1 MAAVSIPGPPGPP
14 GAPGHPG
21 LSSGVSK
28 YMIVIKVHNCCNSR
42 VVVSFC
48 PGRILIKHTSKL
60 CKNYLEKKK
69 EVGILCVMEWPDL
82 NLHVVALNTPQT
94 GSMRGLI
101 GVDAMCY
108 KQAQAIKLK
117 GTFRAFLSSTLQDL
131 YSIVHSAQR
140 SGVPIVNLKDE
151 VLFDSWTDMFKDRR
165 MNENVSIY
173 SFDGKDVLRDDTWR
187 EKMVWHGSTREGQ
200 RDVNHMCES
209 WRVSDQA
216 VTGMAAS
223 LLRGSFTQQSPSS
236 CSSSYAVL
244 CIENSS
250 FQTERKKSD
259 SC

>member
-1 MAAVSIPGPPGPP
+1 MGLKGEKGEPAGGYYDPRYGYGAAGPPGVPGPP
-14 GAPGHPG
+14 
-21 LSSGVSK
+21 
-28 YMIVIKVHNCCNSR
+28 
-42 VVVSFC
+42 
-48 PGRILIKHTSKL
+48 
-60 CKNYLEKKK
+60 
-69 EVGILCVMEWPDL
+69 
-82 NLHVVALNTPQT
+82 LHVVALNTPQT

-244 CIENSS
+244 CIENSV
-250 FQTERKKSD
+250 TEY
-259 SC
+259 